1 MTWGDCTSTAE
12 IAMPET
18 TATARASMEP
28 STYRQQDANA
38 EIRPLFE
45 IRKGYYMKKGHKNVI
60 SIATLERQRWF
71 VRVSSDNRWVTYVLT
86 SLWFTLITIPFAMY

>member
-1 MTWGDCTSTAE
+1 
-12 IAMPET
+12 
-18 TATARASMEP
+18 MEP

-60 SIATLERQRWF
+60 SIATLERQ
-71 VRVSSDNRWVTYVLT
+71 VSISALFKPKIMCARDGSFGSVAIIVGSLTY
-86 SLWFTLITIPFAMY
+86 